1 MSAAGAYRVLHLP
14 RGVDDAQCYDSP
26 VIWTDPTPAAA
37 LAVRRTRLSNA
48 LGSLPAVLVAGLHR
62 TRNYAANRYAF
73 RAESHFLYLAGA
85 QLPGA
90 ALLVDGARS
99 TLFVVPPSSDDPLWH
114 GEGESLEALRTRA
127 GVDAIESIDK
137 LAEAISGRAVATIPS
152 NDDPTAA
159 WQSKLLH
166 REVTPRSASRLTGS
180 DALLS
185 IRLTHDDAAVAQMRR
200 SVEATTEGHHAGARA
215 LRPGIREAVVRAAI
229 EAEFIKCGMTTA
241 YGSIVT
247 THGEVLH
254 HERSDGMVAA
264 GDLLL
269 VDAGAE
275 NAEGWASDVTRVYPA
290 SGTFSATQRAIYDI
304 VLAANRNAIAK
315 VRPCVRYRDVHIEA
329 GRTIVRGLVDLGVL
343 RGDVDG
349 LVERGAY
356 TVFFPHGVGHLL
368 GLDVHDMEDLGDRA
382 GYAPGRTRAERFGD
396 RYLRLDRD
404 LTPGMAV
411 TIEPGFYQ
419 VPAILNDDALMAPF
433 GKDLNRDVL
442 ARYRDVRGIR
452 LEDDVLCTAGE
463 PDVLTRAIP
472 IAAPDIEA
480 WMRE

>member
-1 MSAAGAYRVLHLP
+1 M
-14 RGVDDAQCYDSP
+14 
-26 VIWTDPTPAAA
+26 IWTSPTPPTA

-48 LGSLPAVLVAGLHR
+48 LGALPALIVAGSHR
-62 TRNYAANRYAF
+62 TRNYPANRYSF
-73 RAESHFLYLAGA
+73 RAESHFLYLVGA

-99 TLFVVPPSSDDPLWH
+99 TLFVVPPADDDPLWH
-114 GEGESLEALRTRA
+114 GEVESFDELRART
-127 GVDAIESIDK
+127 GVDAVESIERFDLK
-137 LAEAISGRAVATIPS
+137 GRSVATIPS
-152 NDDPTAA
+152 NDDTTAG
-159 WQSKLLH
+159 WQATVLG
-166 REVTPRSASRLTGS
+166 RAITPRSAAKLTGD
-180 DALLS
+180 DALLADAMLS
-185 IRLTHDDAAVAQMRR
+185 IRLCHDDAAVAQMRR
-200 SVEATTEGHHAGARA
+200 SCEATYAGHHAGARA
-215 LRPGIREAVVRAAI
+215 LEPGIREAVVRAAI

-254 HERSDGMVAA
+254 HERSDGMVEE

-275 NAEGWASDVTRVYPA
+275 NAEGWSSDVTRVYPA
-290 SGTFSATQRAIYDI
+290 SGRFSATQRTMYDL
-304 VLAANRNAIAK
+304 VLAANRAAIAK
-315 VRPCVRYRDVHIEA
+315 VRPGVRYRDVHLEA

-349 LVERGAY
+349 LVERGAH
-356 TVFFPHGVGHLL
+356 TIFFPHGVGHLL

-382 GYAPGRTRAERFGD
+382 GYAPGRARAERFGD

-419 VPAILNDDALMAPF
+419 VPAILRDDAIVGPF
-433 GKDLNRDVL
+433 GKDLNRDAL
-442 ARYRDVRGIR
+442 AKYRDVRGIR
-452 LEDDVLCTAGE
+452 LEDDVLCTTSE
-463 PDVLTRAIP
+463 PEILTRAIP
-472 IAAPDIEA
+472 IAASEVEA
-480 WMRE
+480 WMRG

>member
-1 MSAAGAYRVLHLP
+1 
-14 RGVDDAQCYDSP
+14 
-26 VIWTDPTPAAA
+26 VIWTTPTPASA
-37 LAVRRTRLSNA
+37 LAVRRTALSNA
-48 LGSLPAVLVAGLHR
+48 LGDLRALIVAGSPR
-62 TRNYAANRYAF
+62 TRNYAANRYPF
-73 RAESHFLYLAGA
+73 RAESHFLYLTGA

-90 ALLVDGARS
+90 ALVIDGSRS
-99 TLFVVPPSSDDPLWH
+99 TLFVVPPADDDPLWH
-114 GEGESLEALRTRA
+114 GETETLDELRTRT
-127 GVDAIESIDK
+127 GVDAIEPIDK
-137 LAEAISGRAVATIPS
+137 LRDAVNGRIATIPS
-152 NDDPTAA
+152 NDDATAEWQSALLGRKVVARTAA
-159 WQSKLLH
+159 RVSGDDAIL
-166 REVTPRSASRLTGS
+166 A
-180 DALLS
+180 DALLG
-185 IRLTHDDAAVAQMRR
+185 IRLTHDDAALAQMRR
-200 SVEATTEGHHAGARA
+200 SVEATVAGHHAGARA

-254 HERSDGMVAA
+254 HERSDGMVAE

-275 NAEGWASDVTRVYPA
+275 NAEGWSSDVTRVYPA
-290 SGTFSATQRAIYDI
+290 SGKFSATQRALYDV
-304 VLAANRNAIAK
+304 VLAANRAAIAK
-315 VRPCVRYRDVHIEA
+315 VRPGVRYRDVHVEA
-329 GRTIVRGLVDLGVL
+329 GRTIVRGLVDLKIL
-343 RGDVDG
+343 RGDVEG

-356 TVFFPHGVGHLL
+356 TIFFPHGVGHLL

-404 LTPGMAV
+404 LVPGMAV

-419 VPAILNDDALMAPF
+419 VPAILRDDTLVGPF
-433 GKDLNRDVL
+433 AKDLNRDEL

-472 IAAPDIEA
+472 IAASDVEA
-480 WMRE
+480 WMR

>member
-1 MSAAGAYRVLHLP
+1 M
-14 RGVDDAQCYDSP
+14 
-26 VIWTDPTPAAA
+26 IWTDPTPAAA
-37 LAVRRTRLSNA
+37 LAIRRTQLSNA
-48 LGSLPAVLVAGLHR
+48 LGGLPAVLVAGKHR

-73 RAESHFLYLAGA
+73 RAESHFLYLVGA

-99 TLFVVPPSSDDPLWH
+99 TLFVVPPASDDALWH
-114 GEGESLEALRTRA
+114 GETDSLDTLRERA
-127 GVDAIESIDK
+127 GVDAIEPIDK
-137 LAEAISGRAVATIPS
+137 LTEALSGRTVATIPS
-152 NDDPTAA
+152 NDDPTAE
-159 WQSKLLH
+159 WQSTLLK
-166 REVTPRSASRLTGS
+166 RKVAPRSAARLTGDDALLA

-185 IRLTHDDAAVAQMRR
+185 IRLTHDAAAVAQMRR
-200 SVEATTEGHHAGARA
+200 SVEATTVGHHAGARS

-229 EAEFIKCGMTTA
+229 EAEFTKCGMTTA

-254 HERSDGMVAA
+254 HERSDGMVEA

-275 NAEGWASDVTRVYPA
+275 NAEGWSSDVTRVYPA
-290 SGTFSATQRAIYDI
+290 SGSFSATQRAIYDI
-304 VLAANRNAIAK
+304 VLQANRNAIAR
-315 VRPCVRYRDVHIEA
+315 VRPSVRYRDVHIEA
-329 GRTIVRGLVDLGVL
+329 GRTIVRGLVDLGIL

-356 TVFFPHGVGHLL
+356 AMFFPHGVGHLL

-382 GYAPGRTRAERFGD
+382 GYAVGRTRAKRFGD

-419 VPAILNDDALMAPF
+419 VPAILGDKELMAPF
-433 GKDLNRDVL
+433 ENDLNRDVL

-452 LEDDVLCTAGE
+452 LEDDVLCTNGD

-472 IAAPDIEA
+472 IAAPDVEA
-480 WMRE
+480 WMRG